1 MKNKSSWII
10 VILLLL
16 VGVTSVYVASTYAKY
31 TETLPQRTGEATIAK
46 WAFASDNE
54 SKTITVDFS
63 TTYDPATL
71 VAQRIAPGTEGGF
84 KIEVANTNG
93 ETGVDFTMNF
103 GNVTPAIG
111 TFRFEVIPEPNVDS
125 VVVSFHERKDKFQLQ
140 DFDFFETLV
149 RDSFQFKRKNIK
161 NNLKKYDLKT
171 IDSILQQHG
180 YDLTVRAEDLD
191 VGIFVEISNALLK

>member
-71 VAQRIAPGTEGGF
+71 VAERIAPGTKGGF

-111 TFRFEVIPEPNVDS
+111 SFTFEVIP
-125 VVVSFHERKDKFQLQ
+125 
-140 DFDFFETLV
+140 
-149 RDSFQFKRKNIK
+149 
-161 NNLKKYDLKT
+161 
-171 IDSILQQHG
+171 
-180 YDLTVRAEDLD
+180 DLTETATGTTAIENPSAGVFTGHINPGETRKLLVSWEWAYD
-191 VGIFVEISNALLK
+191 VSTAQDTQDTTIGIAGGKLQVPVTIIGVQSRPVANGG